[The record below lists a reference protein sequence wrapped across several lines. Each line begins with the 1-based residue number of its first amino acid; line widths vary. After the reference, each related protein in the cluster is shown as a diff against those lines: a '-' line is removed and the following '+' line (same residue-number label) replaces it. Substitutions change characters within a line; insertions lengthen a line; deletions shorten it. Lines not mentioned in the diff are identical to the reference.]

1 MEIIDEESFISH
13 IFNSNKQN
21 DFEKII
27 EQFIDKEQNL
37 PYINTVYNISI
48 PHKETEEIQIKSQS
62 IRDSDNGNS
71 LDIKRFFLDDRKSEF
86 KNIRNYKNIRIN
98 NNQVK
103 DKINK
108 PKLFQTKK
116 IDKDSKLGRKR
127 KKDSSLLTTKH
138 DKTTKD
144 DITQKIINHFVINMF
159 NKINKEYIY
168 ETKKN
173 KPLIYIIKQ
182 KAYQVFSKDKMN
194 EFFSLKVEELFST
207 KISKRCSNI
216 RNNQSKF
223 YNKIQIELL
232 KKENKAKNT
241 IEILNTPINSIFEKY
256 IKNELGDFSLDNDL
270 IEIEKKNTIEYKNS
284 YQKIAKNL
292 LNRK

>member
-62 IRDSDNGNS
+62 IRDSDDGNS

-127 KKDSSLLTTKH
+127 KKILL
-138 DKTTKD
+138 
-144 DITQKIINHFVINMF
+144 
-159 NKINKEYIY
+159 Y
-168 ETKKN
+168 
-173 KPLIYIIKQ
+173 
-182 KAYQVFSKDKMN
+182 
-194 EFFSLKVEELFST
+194 
-207 KISKRCSNI
+207 
-216 RNNQSKF
+216 
-223 YNKIQIELL
+223 
-232 KKENKAKNT
+232 
-241 IEILNTPINSIFEKY
+241 
-256 IKNELGDFSLDNDL
+256 
-270 IEIEKKNTIEYKNS
+270 
-284 YQKIAKNL
+284 
-292 LNRK
+292 